1 MVVAVTTHSY
11 SALTLLVLASAA
23 LVLGRVE
30 RRHLITWF
38 LAAVTALVI
47 AAPVLDDARRNA
59 ESRGNAYIPWFGE
72 FVSRALFGVEWLPV
86 AIVGGLTAIGL
97 AAIAKRSPRHAAAT
111 GLAVLIFGG
120 TLLTLWQVIQPRDL
134 YPRFFV
140 SALPFLAALAGVG
153 VGAVQSATAGRSTGW
168 LRPAVTT
175 VTIAAV
181 SLAVVG
187 LAPRAAEILAAEP
200 TIRDGAEFV
209 DWARAE
215 GLVPCGRNSEPLSA
229 YTEAIR
235 TIDGLDDFD
244 DCEMYVAVLSL
255 DAARRDAA
263 LERFGSDI
271 NLGGG
276 VRVYASA
283 EVLERLTSQR

>member
-1 MVVAVTTHSY
+1 M
-11 SALTLLVLASAA
+11 
-23 LVLGRVE
+23 
-30 RRHLITWF
+30 
-38 LAAVTALVI
+38 I

-59 ESRGNAYIPWFGE
+59 ESRGTAYLPWFGE
-72 FVSRALFGVEWLPV
+72 FVARSLFGLEWLPV
-86 AIVGGLTAIGL
+86 VIVGGLTAIGL
-97 AAIAKRSPRHAAAT
+97 TSIAKRSPRHAAAT
-111 GLAVLIFGG
+111 GLAVVIFSG

-134 YPRFFV
+134 YSRFFV
-140 SALPFLAALAGVG
+140 SVLPFLAALAGVG
-153 VGAVQSATAGRSTGW
+153 VGALQMAIARRSTGW
-168 LRPAVTT
+168 LRPAATAVI
-175 VTIAAV
+175 IAAV

-187 LAPRAAEILAAEP
+187 LAPRAEEILAAEP

-215 GLVPCGRNSEPLSA
+215 GLVPCGRNSEPLFA

-244 DCEMYVAVLSL
+244 DCEVYVAVLSL

-283 EVLERLTSQR
+283 EVLERLASER